1 MAYRISVEAHV
12 AGSVIAQLPG
22 AHKPEGALNDF
33 KYVLFKMALFECKS
47 DVFCSSVKI
56 WG

>member
-1 MAYRISVEAHV
+1 MTYQPSEQDV
-12 AGSVIAQLPG
+12 ADSIIAQLPG

-47 DVFCSSVKI
+47 DVSCSSVKI

>member
-33 KYVLFKMALFECKS
+33 KYMLFKMALFECKS